1 MPESDKFTAICPK
14 CGKKKQVLLKHAG
27 REAEC
32 KCGARFR
39 LEEAVAY
46 SAAQEEEARKQVL
59 LRHAARQA
67 ARPVPTVSPVWT
79 RPLEPVPPASP
90 VPTVSPVPTRRFR
103 FVDTHALEASPVPP
117 ASPVPSIN
125 PRNEQRV
132 SPSIR
137 FVSQAVNSLSR
148 RFNDRW
154 DWFQGLSKKKQF
166 FTVYVAM
173 CFIVA
178 SLLVTQDGERRNG
191 SVGTEEDSYRIDA
204 RSSRVSD
211 TERAVI
217 DRHSRGID
225 RSRMSPGG
233 RESYDRAVKNLADIM
248 GK

>member
-14 CGKKKQVLLKHAG
+14 CGKKKQVLLKHA
-27 REAEC
+27 RRQAEC

-59 LRHAARQA
+59 LRHAGRQA
-67 ARPVPTVSPVWT
+67 
-79 RPLEPVPPASP
+79 ASP

-191 SVGTEEDSYRIDA
+191 SVGTEEDGY
-204 RSSRVSD
+204 
-211 TERAVI
+211 
-217 DRHSRGID
+217 G
-225 RSRMSPGG
+225 P
-233 RESYDRAVKNLADIM
+233 AVKLNRYLW
-248 GK
+248 

>member
-46 SAAQEEEARKQVL
+46 FVAQEEEARKQVL

-79 RPLEPVPPASP
+79 RPLE
-90 VPTVSPVPTRRFR
+90 
-103 FVDTHALEASPVPP
+103 PVPP

-217 DRHSRGID
+217 DRHSRGLD

-233 RESYDRAVKNLADIM
+233 REL
-248 GK
+248 